1 MEDIIKKL
9 SVNLNLKESQIKAVL
24 DLLAEGATVPFIA
37 RYRKEVTNALDENQ
51 IREINKEYEYQTNL
65 AKRKDD
71 IIRLIDEKGLLTD
84 ELKNKILESSKL
96 QEVEDLYL
104 PYKEKKKTKATIAIA
119 KGLEGLAKLMLKCP
133 QNGDRLEDAKK
144 YLSENVATLEDA
156 LQGARDIVAEMV
168 SDNADFRRIIRNNTR
183 RRSTLITKIKK
194 NAVDEK
200 QVYSNYYDYSESI
213 TTIKDHRILA
223 INRAEKEN
231 VINVTLQGDDENN
244 ILVLISKVIKGN
256 TYYKSDLELAIR
268 DSYKRLIYPS
278 IEREIRAEL
287 TLRAETNA
295 IDVFSLNLKNLLLQA
310 PIKGK
315 TVLGLDPAF
324 RTGCKLA
331 VVDQTGKLLE
341 IAVIH
346 PTEEYPGSG
355 VKKEDLEM
363 SEITFGRLVKKYN
376 VDIVTIGN
384 GTASRESTE
393 FVANTIKKFNL
404 SCKYTIVS
412 EAGASVYSASKI
424 AQEEFPDLTLEKR
437 SAVSI
442 ARRIQDPLAELVK
455 IEPKSIGVGQYQH
468 DVDQKALDEKLGE
481 VVEDAVNSVG
491 IDLNT
496 ASKSLLEYVSGLNK
510 TIAQNIVD
518 YRNEHGK
525 FTSRK
530 ELLKVSKLGEKTFT
544 QCAGFIRVYESNNL
558 LDKTA
563 IHPESYDKALE
574 LAKYL
579 NIDINDLGSSEV
591 NNIVDNCSKED
602 ILNHIVIDKYTLDDI
617 LDAFKKPKRDI
628 RDTFSSAKLQSNQT
642 HLEDL
647 KIGDELEGTVR
658 NVVDFGCFVDCGL
671 HEDGL
676 VHISKMSNS
685 YVKHPKDLVKVGDIV
700 KVYVI
705 GIDLVKQKLSLSMVK
720 DKM

>member
-9 SVNLNLKESQIKAVL
+9 SINLNLKESQIKAVL

-144 YLSENVATLEDA
+144 YLSEDVATVEDA

-530 ELLKVSKLGEKTFT
+530 ELLKVSKLGEKTFI
-544 QCAGFIRVYESNNL
+544 QCAGFIRVYESSNL

-591 NNIVDNCSKED
+591 NNIVDNCNKED
-602 ILNHIVIDKYTLDDI
+602 ILNQIDIDKYTLDDI

>member
-1 MEDIIKKL
+1 
-9 SVNLNLKESQIKAVL
+9 
-24 DLLAEGATVPFIA
+24 
-37 RYRKEVTNALDENQ
+37 
-51 IREINKEYEYQTNL
+51 
-65 AKRKDD
+65 
-71 IIRLIDEKGLLTD
+71 
-84 ELKNKILESSKL
+84 
-96 QEVEDLYL
+96 
-104 PYKEKKKTKATIAIA
+104 
-119 KGLEGLAKLMLKCP
+119 MLKCP

-144 YLSENVATLEDA
+144 YLSENVATIEDA
-156 LQGARDIVAEMV
+156 LQGARDIVAEII

-194 NAVDEK
+194 NAKDEK

-231 VINVTLQGDDENN
+231 VISVTLQGDDENN
-244 ILVLISKVIKGN
+244 IIVLISKVIKGN

-278 IEREIRAEL
+278 IEREIRGEL

-491 IDLNT
+491 VDLNT

-510 TIAQNIVD
+510 NIAQNIVD
-518 YRNEHGK
+518 YRNEYGK

-591 NNIVDNCSKED
+591 NNIVDNCNKED
-602 ILNHIVIDKYTLDDI
+602 ILNHIDIDKYTLDDI
-617 LDAFKKPKRDI
+617 LDSFKKPKRDI
-628 RDTFSSAKLQSNQT
+628 RDTFSSAKLQSNQN

>member
-9 SVNLNLKESQIKAVL
+9 SINLNLKESQIKAVL

-84 ELKNKILESSKL
+84 ELKNKIIESSKL

-530 ELLKVSKLGEKTFT
+530 ELLKVSKLGEKTFI
-544 QCAGFIRVYESNNL
+544 QCAGFIRVYESSNL

-591 NNIVDNCSKED
+591 NNIVDNCNKED
-602 ILNHIVIDKYTLDDI
+602 ILNQIDIDKYTLDDI